1 VAGLLIVSLQQSKTS
16 NAELVFIPQNE
27 GSNENIIRPRSIWP
41 VQSNNTCLVFKWDGF
56 SDLSGIV
63 YYEYRVYQNEHT
75 VLKEWEKTEKDM
87 AKVENIGFRNG
98 EVIAE
103 IRAINIGIFI
113 SHSVNASLL
122 VARYPPTVTGNHIV
136 NIINSGIGRVLNIFK

>member
-1 VAGLLIVSLQQSKTS
+1 VAGPLVVSLQQSKTS
-16 NAELVFIPQNE
+16 SAELVFIPQNE
-27 GSNENIIRPRSIWP
+27 GSNGNIIRQRSFWQ
-41 VQSNNTCLVFKWDGF
+41 VQSNNTCLVFKWGGF

-63 YYEYRVYQNEHT
+63 YYEYRVYQNEHN

-87 AKVENIGFRNG
+87 AKVENIGLRNG

-103 IRAINIGIFI
+103 VRAINIGSFI

-122 VARYPPTVTGNHIV
+122 VARYPSS
-136 NIINSGIGRVLNIFK
+136 NSYR